1 MSTTEFAALPAAERP
16 AVVTGASA
24 GIGEASARALAA
36 VGHPVVLGARRTE
49 ICDRIAAE
57 IRADGGTAHAVTLD
71 LGDPATIDSFAK
83 QAEDLV
89 GGIDVLVSNAGFVQP
104 GEVLSAD
111 PELLDQHLQIN
122 VVGTRRLVQLLGTGM
137 VGRRR
142 GDLVFVTSEVL
153 RAPRPGI
160 GLYVTAKYAVE
171 GMVSVL
177 ALELEG
183 TGVRVSTI
191 RPGATMTEMGWDW
204 DPAVTGPLYADWER
218 RGIQRHD
225 NFMLPSDVAAAVT
238 AVVEAPPGVVFR
250 VLEVEPIAP
259 VARLETTDERT
270 DR

>member
-1 MSTTEFAALPAAERP
+1 VSTTEFATLPPADRP
-16 AVVTGASA
+16 VAVTGASA

-36 VGHPVVLGARRTE
+36 LGHPVVLGARRVE
-49 ICDRIAAE
+49 VCERIAAE
-57 IRADGGTAHAVTLD
+57 VRAAGGNAYAAPLD
-71 LGDPATIDSFAK
+71 LADTATIDSFAK
-83 QAEDLV
+83 QAVELV

-122 VVGTRRLVQLLGTGM
+122 VVGTRRLAQLIGADM
-137 VGRRR
+137 VERGR

-171 GMVSVL
+171 GMVAVL

-183 TGVRVSTI
+183 TGIRVSTI

-204 DPAVTGPLYADWER
+204 DPAVTSQLYSDWER

-225 NFMLPSDVAAAVT
+225 NFMLPADVAAAVT
-238 AVVEAPPGVVFR
+238 AVVGAPPGVTFR

-259 VARLETTDERT
+259 ISRTDSTDERT